1 MRWTPLVLV
10 SLLLGCGYHFT
21 GGAAALPDGIRAV
34 RVPVF
39 KNRTA
44 DVSVETTFTEAMRV
58 QLERAQVLGGPA
70 SDAVLEGEVVALST
84 SQTPAANNALA
95 SYRLSGLVRLRLT
108 RNGQVVSA
116 ADVSGFEDYL
126 TGASDDPLLSEANRE
141 EALHRLATSL
151 AREGYERIASPE

>member
-1 MRWTPLVLV
+1 MRWRPLVLV

-21 GGAAALPDGIRAV
+21 GGAAALPEGIRSV
-34 RVPVF
+34 RVPMF

-58 QLERAQVLGGPA
+58 QLERAQVLGGAA
-70 SDAVLEGEVVALST
+70 SEAVLEGELVALST

-95 SYRLSGLVRLRLT
+95 SYRLSGRLRLRLT

-116 ADVSGFEDYL
+116 TEVSGFEDYL
-126 TGASDDPLLSEANRE
+126 TGAADDPLLSEANRE

-151 AREGYERIASPE
+151 AHEGYERIASP